1 MMRKDSLTMETNS
14 NSQKEHSTAI
24 LLDLPVQDDRLFR
37 SQAMSDLLSFLSRNP
52 EGQFSHVELGRVLDY
67 SRPTISKAVD
77 VLSANQLVTVEREAQ
92 KKLVQINTGRLS
104 VPHDP
109 FFQIPQPKFRPPVRA
124 AVSSLR
130 EQLDEMIGVVVYGS
144 VARGEADRRSDIDL
158 WVAVR
163 TDRMGN
169 QRSANRVRQDLEE
182 TVFDAERFE
191 FEIDVESFQ
200 AVPSHISD
208 IRRILSGGIVVHD
221 TDEFSELRKMIFKGT
236 SDE

>member
-1 MMRKDSLTMETNS
+1 MKPNP
-14 NSQKEHSTAI
+14 NSQGDHATTVE
-24 LLDLPVQDDRLFR
+24 LDVPIRDDRLFS
-37 SQAMSDLLSFLSRNP
+37 SQAMSDLLAFLSKNP
-52 EGQFSHVELGRVLDY
+52 ESQLSYVELGRVLEY
-67 SRPTISKAVD
+67 SRPSISKAVD
-77 VLSANQLVTVEREAQ
+77 VLAANQLVTVEREAQ

-124 AVSSLR
+124 AVRSLR
-130 EQLDEMIGVVVYGS
+130 DRLDEVLGVVVYGS

-163 TDRMGN
+163 SDRMEN
-169 QRSANRVRQDLEE
+169 QRSANRVRQDLE
-182 TVFDAERFE
+182 DAEFGGERFE

-208 IRRILSGGIVVHD
+208 IRRILSEGIVVHD
-221 TDEFSELRKMIFKGT
+221 TDDFAELREMVLKGGV
-236 SDE
+236 DE